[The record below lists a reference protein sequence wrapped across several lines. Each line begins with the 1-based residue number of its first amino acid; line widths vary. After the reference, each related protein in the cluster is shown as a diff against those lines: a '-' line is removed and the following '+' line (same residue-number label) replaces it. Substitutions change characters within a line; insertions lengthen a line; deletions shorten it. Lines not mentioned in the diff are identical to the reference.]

1 MTYSISH
8 QITIPDDGGPT
19 TIGSSSPAIVPA
31 ATDVNRMLSVTN
43 NALKAAKAI
52 QSSNVSRPAAGFPRF
67 NLLVTELRFKVWKF
81 ALPKPQV
88 IEFYSGY
95 HIHHNCRTT
104 RPAHVD
110 LLGLLL
116 TCRESYRYITPFYN
130 HITLDSTSIK
140 VERGSPLLVDFQTD
154 IPYFMDCNSLF
165 AALRLA
171 SPTQD
176 IRLPMFATLAMD
188 GNHLQML
195 LQRNKKPDGMEL
207 LAQLTNLQT
216 LMVVGQY
223 ERGELGN
230 DHRFVRTDEE
240 FWCNEETSN
249 LWEYK
254 SKTAGLKVRLVWVKI
269 VREGTR
275 HISDCCMCAVMTSQS
290 SRRGA
295 TRRLM
300 TDPDL
305 Y

>member
-1 MTYSISH
+1 MTDQTTH
-8 QITIPDDGGPT
+8 QVTVPDEGGQL
-19 TIGSSSPAIVPA
+19 TIGSSSTEIVPA
-31 ATDVNRMLSVTN
+31 ATDVNSILSVTN
-43 NALKAAKAI
+43 NALKAAKAM
-52 QSSNVSRPAAGFPRF
+52 QSSNASGPATDFPRF

-81 ALPKPQV
+81 ALPAPQV

-116 TCRESYRYITPFYN
+116 TCRESYRYVMPFYN
-130 HITLDSTSIK
+130 HITLDNPSIK

-154 IPYFMDCNSLF
+154 IPYFMECNSLF
-165 AALRLA
+165 AALKLA
-171 SPTQD
+171 GPTQG

-195 LQRNKKPDGMEL
+195 LQRNKEPDGMEL
-207 LAQLTNLQT
+207 LGRLTNLQT

-223 ERGELGN
+223 ERGELGK
-230 DHRFVRTDEE
+230 DHSFVRADEE
-240 FWCNEETSN
+240 FWCNEEMSN

-254 SKTAGLKVRLVWVKI
+254 SKRAGLKARLVWVKI
-269 VREGTR
+269 VREGTH

-290 SRRGA
+290 SRHGA